1 MHLEINGGLR
11 LNTTAGQPQCTSTIR
26 GTFWIVQGG
35 TGVKDS
41 VSVCVKNASDTYQW
55 ATIY

>member
-11 LNTTAGQPQCTSTIR
+11 LNTTISRPTCSASVR
-26 GTFWIVQGG
+26 GTFWVVQGG
-35 TGVKDS
+35 TNVKDS
-41 VSVCVKNASDTYQW
+41 VSVCVKNASNTYQW